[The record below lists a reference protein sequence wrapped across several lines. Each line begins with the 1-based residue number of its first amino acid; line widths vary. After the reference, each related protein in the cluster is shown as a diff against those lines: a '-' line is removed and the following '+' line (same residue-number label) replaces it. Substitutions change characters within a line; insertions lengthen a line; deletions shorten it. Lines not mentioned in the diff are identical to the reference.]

1 MRILTV
7 VSFCIA
13 LSAVLVAVLTPFYI
27 SYEKN
32 NAHESVAKMNAL
44 NSKRAREYPK
54 VGCATDHARYSSYS
68 IGIATSSSI
77 VVDDSYIKCDKN
89 GYSLNGEALTQSE
102 VLAIGQAQEKS
113 YQIDEESKQSKQKKA
128 RWFL

>member
-32 NAHESVAKMNAL
+32 KAHEYVAKMNAL
-44 NSKRAREYPK
+44 NSKRAREYPW
-54 VGCATDHARYSSYS
+54 
-68 IGIATSSSI
+68 
-77 VVDDSYIKCDKN
+77 
-89 GYSLNGEALTQSE
+89 SL
-102 VLAIGQAQEKS
+102 
-113 YQIDEESKQSKQKKA
+113 
-128 RWFL
+128 